1 MEKEHS
7 TVKVT
12 EKKLADGVIKLD
24 CEATAIEVNNALK
37 EAGEA
42 FALSMG
48 VRPQPGKT
56 IEQLC
61 QEQMGIADLDKI
73 VETSA
78 IEVLVPRALDRR
90 NLVPAFPPKATPAT
104 KFERGKKFSFTL
116 SVTVKPT
123 YELSSYDPVEVTV
136 QPFVFDESPIEKQ
149 MEELAANSVVYEVSD
164 PHPLTAG
171 DACSIAMKCMD
182 GDEEIKALTCTDRT
196 YILGRGFMPE
206 GFDAEMVGMEPGQTK
221 EFTFDAPLGMEDGEV
236 TMKPIQCTVTVNN
249 VQKEVT
255 PIIDDAWVEANMP
268 MFASV
273 QALRDDMRRVFEAQQ
288 REAYEGYVQQIAVGK
303 LTSRFS
309 GRIADEIYEATRDHL
324 VQNLRMELQQAGMTW
339 EQFIEANGGEQQF
352 GMMLMMQ
359 TREVLVQGF
368 CLDAVFRHERMTLT
382 DKDLEDACY
391 GMNPQANPKMMR
403 QQLEDSGRGFALR
416 ETAERLKAARFV
428 AANAKITVAEAPAAP
443 VAAPAAVETPAAEP
457 APEAAAEAAVEEPA
471 ADAKTDEN

>member
-1 MEKEHS
+1 MR
-7 TVKVT
+7 VT

-42 FALSMG
+42 FAMQMG

-61 QEQMGIADLDKI
+61 QESLGIADLDKV
-73 VETSA
+73 VEASA
-78 IEVLVPRALDRR
+78 IEVLMPRALDRR
-90 NLVPAFPPKATPAT
+90 NLVPAFPPKVVPTV
-104 KFERGKKFSFTL
+104 KFERGKKFTFTMD
-116 SVTVKPT
+116 VTVKPA
-123 YELSSYDPVEVTV
+123 YELSSYEPVEVTV
-136 QPFVFDESPIEKQ
+136 QPFVFDETPINQQ
-149 MEELAANSVVYEVSD
+149 MEDLAANAVVYEVCD
-164 PHPLTAG
+164 PRPLQEG

-182 GDEEIKALTCTDRT
+182 GDEEIKALTCDDRT
-196 YILGRGFMPE
+196 YPLGRGYMPE
-206 GFDAEMVGMEPGQTK
+206 GFDAALIGMEPGQTK
-221 EFTFDAPLGMEDGEV
+221 EFTFDAPMGVEDGKPV
-236 TMKPIQCTVTVNN
+236 MKPIQCTVTVNN

-255 PIIDDAWVEANMP
+255 PVIDDAWVKANMP

-288 REAYEGYVQQIAVGK
+288 REAYEGYVQQMVVGK
-303 LTSRFS
+303 LTSRFN

-324 VQNLRMELQQAGMTW
+324 VQNLRMELQQQGMTW
-339 EQFIEANGGEQQF
+339 EQFIAANGGEQQF

-368 CLDAVFRHERMTLT
+368 CLDAVYRHERLTLT
-382 DKDLEDACY
+382 DKDMEDACY

-416 ETAERLKAARFV
+416 ETAERLKAARYV
-428 AANAKITVAEAPAAP
+428 TEHAKITTAEVPADAADAP
-443 VAAPAAVETPAAEP
+443 
-457 APEAAAEAAVEEPA
+457 AAEAA
-471 ADAKTDEN
+471 ADADPQAE

>member
-1 MEKEHS
+1 MKKEKR

-42 FALSMG
+42 FAMSMG

-78 IEVLVPRALDRR
+78 IEILVPRALDRR
-90 NLVPAFPPKATPAT
+90 NLVPAFPPKATPTT
-104 KFERGKKFSFTL
+104 KFERGKKFAFTL
-116 SVTVKPT
+116 NVTVKPT
-123 YELSSYDPVEVTV
+123 YELTSYEPVEVTV
-136 QPFVFDESPIEKQ
+136 PPFTFDETPINQ
-149 MEELAANSVVYEVSD
+149 QLEEIAKNSVTYVVTD
-164 PHPLTAG
+164 PKPLEAG
-171 DACSIAMKCMD
+171 DACSIAMKCFDD
-182 GDEEIKALTCTDRT
+182 GEEIKALTCEDRT
-196 YILGRGFMPE
+196 YLMGRGYMPE
-206 GFDAEMVGMEPGQTK
+206 GFDAELVGMEPGQTK
-221 EFTFDAPLGMEDGEV
+221 EFTFEAPLGTENGEV
-236 TMKPIQCTVTVNN
+236 TTKPIQCTVTVKD
-249 VQKEVT
+249 VQKEVV
-255 PIIDDAWVEANMP
+255 PVIDDAWVKANMP
-268 MFASV
+268 MFPTLD
-273 QALRDDMRRVFEAQQ
+273 ALKADMHRVFEAQQ
-288 REAYEGYVQQIAVGK
+288 REAYEGYVQQMCVGQ
-303 LTSRFS
+303 LTRRFE

-339 EQFIEANGGEQQF
+339 EQFMAQNGGEQQF

-368 CLDAVFRHERMTLT
+368 CLDAVYRHEHMTLT

-391 GMNPQANPKMMR
+391 GMNPQGNPKQMR
-403 QQLEDSGRGFALR
+403 ADLEAAGRGFALR

-428 AANAKITVAEAPAAP
+428 QKNAKITVRE
-443 VAAPAAVETPAAEP
+443 AAPAPAAEP
-457 APEAAAEAAVEEPA
+457 AADSDTSAE
-471 ADAKTDEN
+471 